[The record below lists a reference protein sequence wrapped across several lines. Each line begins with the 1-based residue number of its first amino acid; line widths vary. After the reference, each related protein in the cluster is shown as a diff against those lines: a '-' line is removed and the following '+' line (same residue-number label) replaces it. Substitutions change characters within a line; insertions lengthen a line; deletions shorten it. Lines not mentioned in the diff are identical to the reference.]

1 MLKHPLHT
9 AYLAAGNPQSCI
21 VELKEGLKNLH
32 ADRSETLRLD
42 AVIKD
47 KLLIADAHEL
57 SRRGR
62 KQAGDNVWCLL
73 RGFSRT
79 SNETQNAVLKILEEP
94 ADGTHFFF
102 VTPSP
107 SQLLETV
114 RSRMTSKDI
123 CSNGFDS
130 TGYVNEFLQADTL
143 PERLSVAETVV
154 DEGVLREF
162 ITGLEKSVSDSK
174 GGNTLLRQALVTVAP
189 WLEDVGRSDSQI
201 AEFLAVAAEKEDV
214 Q

>member
-21 VELKEGLKNLH
+21 VELKERLKNLY

-47 KLLIADAHEL
+47 KLLIDDAHEL

-62 KQAGDNVWCLL
+62 KQAGDKVWCLL

-130 TGYVNEFLQADTL
+130 TGFVNEFLQADTL
-143 PERLSVAETVV
+143 PKRLSVAETVV

-162 ITGLEKSVSDSK
+162 IAGLKKSVSDSQEDDIQ
-174 GGNTLLRQALVTVAP
+174 LRQALVTVAP

-201 AEFLAVAAEKEDV
+201 AEFLAIAAEQDSKE
-214 Q
+214 

>member
-21 VELKEGLKNLH
+21 PELKQMLEDLYAN
-32 ADRSETLRLD
+32 RSETPRLD
-42 AVIKD
+42 VVIKD
-47 KLLIADAHEL
+47 KLLIDDAHEL

-73 RGFSRT
+73 RGFSRI
-79 SNETQNAVLKILEEP
+79 SNEAQNAVLKILEEP

-102 VTPSP
+102 VTPSH

-130 TGYVNEFLQADTL
+130 TGYVNKFLRADTL
-143 PERLSVAETVV
+143 PKRLSVAETVV
-154 DEGVLREF
+154 DEDKLRQFIGGLRER
-162 ITGLEKSVSDSK
+162 VSEAK
-174 GGNTLLRQALVTVAP
+174 QANPQLRQALVTVAP

-201 AEFLAVAAEKEDV
+201 AEFLAIAAEQENE

>member
-21 VELKEGLKNLH
+21 VELKERLKSLY

-62 KQAGDNVWCLL
+62 KQAGDKVWCLL

-123 CSNGFDS
+123 CSSEADS
-130 TGYVNEFLQADTL
+130 TGYVNDFLQANTL

-154 DEGVLREF
+154 DEGVLRQF
-162 ITGLEKSVSDSK
+162 IGGLQERVSEAK
-174 GGNTLLRQALVTVAP
+174 QANPQLRQALVTVAP

-201 AEFLAVAAEKEDV
+201 AEFLAVAAE
-214 Q
+214 QTIQ